1 MMHDKGPFAP
11 KEGQEQKTTHVFIV
25 GSKGIPAGYGGF
37 ETFVQELVRRRRSEQ
52 ICYHVACSID
62 EPGIP
67 DSQALFYYEG
77 VQCFTVPMWSIG
89 AGRAIVYDLE
99 ALKFCAFYI
108 RKENIQG
115 AVIYVLACR
124 IGPFIAHYRRI
135 FEKLGARLYI
145 NPDGHEWERAKWNKY
160 VKKYWRYSER
170 KMVEQAHLVICD
182 SIRIRKYIDETY
194 AYASPRTCFIPYGA
208 DIHEETTDES
218 AWERAGKWLAQFHTV
233 PGEYYLIVGRFVP
246 ENNYETMIR
255 EFMSS
260 SSKKTLLIITN
271 IEKNRFYDDL
281 KRKTGFESDSRI
293 VFAGTL
299 YDAEL
304 LLMVRRGAFAYLHGH
319 SVGGTN
325 PSLLEAMGSTDVN
338 LLYDV
343 SFNREVGA
351 DAALYWNRDPGSLSG
366 LIEETERMDQT
377 RRKETGEKARAVI
390 GQRYTWDKVVSSYES
405 LFLSGSPESPE
416 TVRTDP

>member
-1 MMHDKGPFAP
+1 MMHDQGSYASSR
-11 KEGQEQKTTHVFIV
+11 GQEQKTTHVFVV

-37 ETFVQELVRRRRSEQ
+37 ETFVQELVRRRRSER

-67 DSQALFYYEG
+67 ESQALFYYEG

-108 RKENIQG
+108 RKENIRD
-115 AVIYVLACR
+115 AVVYVLACR
-124 IGPFIAHYRRI
+124 IGPFIAHYRRV
-135 FEKLGARLYI
+135 FDKLGARLYI
-145 NPDGHEWERAKWNKY
+145 NPDGHEWERAKWNRY
-160 VKKYWRYSER
+160 VKKYWRYSEK

-182 SIRIRKYIDETY
+182 SLRIRKYIDETY

-208 DIHEETTDES
+208 DIHRETSDE
-218 AWERAGKWLAQFHTV
+218 AAVRRAGKWLEQFHTG

-255 EFMSS
+255 EFMASS
-260 SSKKTLLIITN
+260 SQKTLLIITN

-281 KRKTGFESDSRI
+281 KKKTVFESDRRI

-304 LLMVRRGAFAYLHGH
+304 LLLIRRFAFAYLHGH

-343 SFNREVGA
+343 SFNREVGG
-351 DAALYWNRDPGSLSG
+351 DAALYWSREQGSLSG
-366 LIEETERMDQT
+366 LIEETERMDPT
-377 RRKETGEKARAVI
+377 RREEMGRKARSVI
-390 GQRYTWDKVVSSYES
+390 EQRYTWEKIVRSYES
-405 LFLSGSPESPE
+405 LFLSGSPDSLS
-416 TVRTDP
+416 VY